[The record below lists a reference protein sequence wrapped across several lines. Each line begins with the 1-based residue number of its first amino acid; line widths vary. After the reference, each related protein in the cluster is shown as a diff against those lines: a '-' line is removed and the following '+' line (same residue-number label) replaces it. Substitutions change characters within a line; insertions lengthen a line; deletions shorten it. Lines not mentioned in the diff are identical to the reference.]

1 MIYYLKNK
9 DKILL
14 QFEICNVEIDD
25 YLKEK
30 QYKQEIRNIQVFSDL
45 MPINLDKNDLQN
57 SLKKWIENRRVPYN
71 RKFVEKII
79 ATYANDFN
87 QSFTN
92 QTYGYL
98 PIYNFLTSNEI
109 KKDKADLLNTIAKI
123 YTDKKLK
130 DMLLFDAIIY
140 NSDRHLGNF
149 GMLINNNIL
158 EIIKPAPIFDNGFS
172 IMKFLMET
180 ELSNIEN
187 AFKDK
192 CYFFG
197 YNFDEQLLL
206 SAEKRHLESLKNLSQ
221 FEFIRHSEFNL
232 DEVWLQSI
240 ENHIRKRAEKVINYL
255 K

>member
-1 MIYYLKNK
+1 MK
-9 DKILL
+9 
-14 QFEICNVEIDD
+14 
-25 YLKEK
+25 
-30 QYKQEIRNIQVFSDL
+30 S
-45 MPINLDKNDLQN
+45 
-57 SLKKWIENRRVPYN
+57 
-71 RKFVEKII
+71 
-79 ATYANDFN
+79 
-87 QSFTN
+87 
-92 QTYGYL
+92 
-98 PIYNFLTSNEI
+98 

-149 GMLINNNIL
+149 GMLINNDSL

-192 CYFFG
+192 CSFFG

-206 SAEKRHLESLKNLSQ
+206 SVEKRHL
-221 FEFIRHSEFNL
+221 EFNL

>member
-30 QYKQEIRNIQVFSDL
+30 QYKQEIKNIQVFSDL

-57 SLKKWIENRRVPYN
+57 SLKKWIENRRVTYN

-87 QSFTN
+87 QIFTN

-109 KKDKADLLNTIAKI
+109 KKDKADLLNTI
-123 YTDKKLK
+123 
-130 DMLLFDAIIY
+130 
-140 NSDRHLGNF
+140 F
-149 GMLINNNIL
+149 GMLINNNSL

-192 CYFFG
+192 CSFFG

>member
-30 QYKQEIRNIQVFSDL
+30 QYKQEIKNIQVFSDL

-87 QSFTN
+87 QIFTN

-123 YTDKKLK
+123 YGQKIKRYV
-130 DMLLFDAIIY
+130 AI
-140 NSDRHLGNF
+140 
-149 GMLINNNIL
+149 
-158 EIIKPAPIFDNGFS
+158 
-172 IMKFLMET
+172 
-180 ELSNIEN
+180 
-187 AFKDK
+187 
-192 CYFFG
+192 
-197 YNFDEQLLL
+197 
-206 SAEKRHLESLKNLSQ
+206 
-221 FEFIRHSEFNL
+221 
-232 DEVWLQSI
+232 
-240 ENHIRKRAEKVINYL
+240 
-255 K
+255 

>member
-1 MIYYLKNK
+1 
-9 DKILL
+9 
-14 QFEICNVEIDD
+14 
-25 YLKEK
+25 
-30 QYKQEIRNIQVFSDL
+30 
-45 MPINLDKNDLQN
+45 
-57 SLKKWIENRRVPYN
+57 
-71 RKFVEKII
+71 
-79 ATYANDFN
+79 
-87 QSFTN
+87 
-92 QTYGYL
+92 
-98 PIYNFLTSNEI
+98 
-109 KKDKADLLNTIAKI
+109 
-123 YTDKKLK
+123 
-130 DMLLFDAIIY
+130 
-140 NSDRHLGNF
+140 
-149 GMLINNNIL
+149 
-158 EIIKPAPIFDNGFS
+158 
-172 IMKFLMET
+172 MKFLMET

>member
-1 MIYYLKNK
+1 
-9 DKILL
+9 
-14 QFEICNVEIDD
+14 
-25 YLKEK
+25 
-30 QYKQEIRNIQVFSDL
+30 
-45 MPINLDKNDLQN
+45 
-57 SLKKWIENRRVPYN
+57 
-71 RKFVEKII
+71 
-79 ATYANDFN
+79 
-87 QSFTN
+87 
-92 QTYGYL
+92 
-98 PIYNFLTSNEI
+98 
-109 KKDKADLLNTIAKI
+109 
-123 YTDKKLK
+123 
-130 DMLLFDAIIY
+130 
-140 NSDRHLGNF
+140 
-149 GMLINNNIL
+149 MLINNDSL

-192 CYFFG
+192 CSFFG